1 MTLNDLRAG
10 LAALSD
16 AELLQRCITDIC
28 AQRRL
33 RSDKRLDRFREECW
47 AECVRR
53 DRRDVWMA
61 ALKGVV
67 ERERE
72 ERR

>member
-33 RSDKRLDRFREECW
+33 RSDKR
-47 AECVRR
+47 R

-72 ERR
+72 ERKR